1 VTLLQNLLQLLQ
13 QMLQF
18 IESATPQSFG
28 DETTLTLQ
36 YIIIPTALAIL
47 ISIPLGILV
56 APHPVAAFVANNLS
70 GAARAIP
77 TLAFLAVVI
86 PILGIGF
93 TPTIVGL
100 TLLGIPPIL
109 LNTIAGLRGIDPATI
124 DAGRGMGMTWW
135 ELLARVRI
143 PLVLP
148 VIAAG
153 VRTSAVQITATTTVA
168 GLVGGGGY
176 GDYISYGLD
185 LGQTPPLLAGAVC
198 VALLALVAELGLSA
212 VQWAVTPAG
221 LRVREEAEVTP
232 TPVAESDGIG
242 GTPVAA

>member
-1 VTLLQNLLQLLQ
+1 MTLLQNFLQLLQ

-18 IESATPQSFG
+18 AENAPISFG

-36 YIIIPTALAIL
+36 YILIPSALAIL
-47 ISIPLGILV
+47 ISVPVGVLV
-56 APHPVAAFVANNLS
+56 APRPVAAFLANNLS

-77 TLAFLAVVI
+77 TLAFLAAVI

-93 TPTIVGL
+93 VPTIVGL

-109 LNTIAGLRGIDPATI
+109 LNTIAGLRGIDPAII

-135 ELLARVRI
+135 ELLRRVRI

-153 VRTSAVQITATTTVA
+153 IRISVVQITATTTIA

-176 GDYISYGLD
+176 GDYITYGLD
-185 LGQTPPLLAGAVC
+185 LVQTPPLLVGAVP
-198 VALLALVAELGLSA
+198 VALLALAAEIGLGG
-212 VQWAVTPAG
+212 VQRALTPRG
-221 LRVREEAEVTP
+221 LRVQEELEVNEAQ
-232 TPVAESDGIG
+232 VAG
-242 GTPVAA
+242 VARG

>member
-1 VTLLQNLLQLLQ
+1 VTLVQNFLQLLQ

-18 IESATPQSFG
+18 IETATPPFV

-36 YIIIPTALAIL
+36 YIIIPTLLAIL
-47 ISIPLGILV
+47 ISIPVGILV
-56 APHPVAAFVANNLS
+56 APHPLAAFLANNLS

-77 TLAFLAVVI
+77 TIAFLAVVI

-109 LNTIAGLRGIDPATI
+109 LNTIAGLRSIDPATI
-124 DAGRGMGMTWW
+124 DAGRGMGMTGW
-135 ELLARVRI
+135 ELLRRVRI

-176 GDYISYGLD
+176 GDYISYGLE
-185 LGQTPPLLAGAVC
+185 LGQTPPLLVGAAC
-198 VALLALVAELGLSA
+198 VALLALVAEFGLAA
-212 VQWAVTPAG
+212 VQRAVTPAG
-221 LRVREEAEVTP
+221 LRVREEVEETSAP
-232 TPVAESDGIG
+232 PAESGGLG
-242 GTPVAA
+242 GTAVAA

>member
-1 VTLLQNLLQLLQ
+1 VTLVQNFLQLLQ

-18 IESATPQSFG
+18 TENATPPFV

-36 YIIIPTALAIL
+36 YIIIPTVLAIL
-47 ISIPLGILV
+47 ISIPVGILV
-56 APHPVAAFVANNLS
+56 APHPVAAFLANNIT

-109 LNTIAGLRGIDPATI
+109 LNTIAGLRSIDPAII
-124 DAGRGMGMTWW
+124 DAGRGMGMTSW
-135 ELLARVRI
+135 ELLRRVRI

-176 GDYISYGLD
+176 GDYINYGLE
-185 LGQTPPLLAGAVC
+185 LGQTPPLLVGAVC
-198 VALLALVAELGLSA
+198 VALLALVAEFGLGA
-212 VQWAVTPAG
+212 VQKAVTPAG
-221 LRVREEAEVTP
+221 LRVSEDIALKPGATDVS
-232 TPVAESDGIG
+232 PVIARRQ
-242 GTPVAA
+242 